1 MSKLRLHVADKNHE
15 KILLN
20 YSRDE
25 WNEWRKKNPHEQP
38 NLALSVL
45 TDKNFDGFDFRGAGF
60 YKTNFTKSTFI
71 GANFRQ
77 ARLIESNFTDANI
90 SGCTIYGISAWDL
103 ILTNTIQN
111 DLIITPPKEPVI
123 TVDDLQIAQF
133 IYLLINNRNIREA
146 IDAISNKAVL
156 ILGNFSPD
164 RIKVLEYIKD
174 QLRLKNYLPILF
186 NFDKPLNKDLTETV
200 LTLAGLSKM
209 VIADLTEQRSI
220 PHELASIRSASIRS
234 TVIAPICH
242 TSHHEYGMFTDFKL
256 EINYLE
262 IQKYN
267 ILTDLDG
274 IINQIIIDTDK
285 KREEIRDKRNS

>member
-1 MSKLRLHVADKNHE
+1 M
-15 KILLN
+15 LLN
-20 YSRDE
+20 CSRDE
-25 WNEWRKKNPHEQP
+25 WNNWRNEHPHDQP
-38 NLALSVL
+38 NLAQSVL
-45 TDKNFDGFDFRGAGF
+45 RDKNFDGFNFKGAGF
-60 YKTNFTKSTFI
+60 YQTDFSGSTFI
-71 GANFRQ
+71 GSNFRQ
-77 ARLIESNFTDANI
+77 ARLVKTNFSDGNI
-90 SGCTIYGISAWDL
+90 SSCCIYGISAWDL
-103 ILTNTIQN
+103 ILTNTVQK

-133 IYLLINNRNIREA
+133 IYLLINNKNIREA

-200 LTLAGLSKM
+200 MTLAVLSKM

-220 PHELASIRSASIRS
+220 PHELASIRAGSIRS
-234 TVIAPICH
+234 TIIAPICH
-242 TSHHEYGMFTDFKL
+242 QDYREYGMFGDFKV

-262 IQKYN
+262 TQIYDSLK
-267 ILTDLDG
+267 DLDS
-274 IINQIIIDTDK
+274 IINKIIIDTEK
-285 KREEIRDKRNS
+285 KREEILDKRKS